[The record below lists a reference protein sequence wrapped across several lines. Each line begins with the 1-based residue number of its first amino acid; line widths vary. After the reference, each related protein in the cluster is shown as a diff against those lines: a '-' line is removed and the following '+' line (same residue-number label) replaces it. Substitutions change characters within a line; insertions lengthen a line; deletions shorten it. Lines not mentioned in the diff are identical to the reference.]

1 MERAIGASQRRRL
14 ILRQWPWAAV
24 PFGLLYLIRLAAQ
37 FHAVISTAYLDADT
51 ASAPVIGQLFS
62 SGGAHAH
69 VYLGTFDWYST
80 LLFELGTK
88 WLPLHRE
95 IWELAPYAMALVSA
109 AAIGWAVWRLAG
121 AGAASLTVV
130 LLVCAS
136 PRTLHLLLST
146 TEHGPDWFCLALLSF
161 VIVFAAERRDRPDR
175 PARPLAVLTILLVG
189 LIVGVN
195 AASDPLVV
203 IGGLGPLIVASAT
216 AHALIRTRESL
227 RIVQFSAGTLVA
239 TGAVWLITAVVM
251 AHYDVT
257 RCVCGSGAD
266 QFARIDH
273 VGKQFALWWQSVV
286 NLSNGWFSG
295 ARLTLSSLLMLIC
308 AVLALTA
315 VALLPRIAWSE
326 VRPHLPRAAGVQ
338 YPAARLAFIAYWTVS
353 AAFLSV
359 AFLVSAAPVDL
370 TADRYLV
377 GVIYAVAAVVPI
389 ALVRRQAAHAVA
401 VAATIIFALTATISI
416 GKPTADQ
423 PTLPSDATAKAV
435 ERIATQHHVS
445 VGYTGYWD
453 AAPITWATHFRV
465 RAYPVRECGQS
476 LCRFYQ
482 HMISS
487 WYLPRAGIGSFL
499 LSDPTLPAAV
509 SPSSALG
516 APSAVYRIGRLT
528 MYIYSY
534 DLASKVGPI
543 APP

>member
-1 MERAIGASQRRRL
+1 MERPVGASQRWRL
-14 ILRQWPWAAV
+14 IFRQWPWAAV
-24 PFGLLYLIRLAAQ
+24 PFGLLYLIRLAAHL
-37 FHAVISTAYLDADT
+37 HAVISTAYLDADT

-62 SGGAHAH
+62 SGGPHAH

-95 IWELAPYAMALVSA
+95 IWELAPYAMALGSA
-109 AAIGWAVWRLAG
+109 AAIGWAVWRVAG

-161 VIVFAAERRDRPDR
+161 VIVFAAERQDRL
-175 PARPLAVLTILLVG
+175 ARPITVLAILLVG

-203 IGGLGPLIVASAT
+203 IGGLGPLIVATAT
-216 AHALIRTRESL
+216 AHALVRTRESL
-227 RIVQFSAGTLVA
+227 RIVQLSLGTLVA
-239 TGAVWLITAVVM
+239 TGVVWLITAVVM
-251 AHYDVT
+251 AQYDVT
-257 RCVCGSGAD
+257 RCVCGSGAN

-308 AVLALTA
+308 AVLSLTA

-326 VRPHLPRAAGVQ
+326 VRLHLAQVAGVQ
-338 YPAARLAFIAYWTVS
+338 YPAARLAFIVYWTVS
-353 AAFLSV
+353 AAFLTV

-377 GVIYAVAAVVPI
+377 GVIYAAAAVVP
-389 ALVRRQAAHAVA
+389 AVLVRRRASHAVA

-416 GKPTADQ
+416 GKRTADQ

-435 ERIATQHHVS
+435 ERIATQNHVS

-487 WYLPRAGIGSFL
+487 WYVPRAGIGSFL